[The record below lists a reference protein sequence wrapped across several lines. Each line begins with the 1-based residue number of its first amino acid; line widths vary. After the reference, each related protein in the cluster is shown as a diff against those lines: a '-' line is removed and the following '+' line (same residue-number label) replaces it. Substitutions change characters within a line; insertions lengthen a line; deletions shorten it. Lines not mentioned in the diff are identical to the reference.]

1 MFCDLIFMNQNY
13 DGQSTFEGKKMENN
27 IDARS

>member
-1 MFCDLIFMNQNY
+1 MFCDLISVNQHY
-13 DGQSTFEGKKMENN
+13 DGQSTFEGKKMESN